1 MVLAGPGS
9 GKTSVIVERTA
20 YMINEGKIPAS
31 SILVVTFSRAAATEM
46 KERFLKFVG
55 QNRSEVTFG
64 TFHGIFYGI
73 LKAAYHLSAANI
85 LSEEEKFSILR
96 EMTEKYGQEMA
107 QEGDFIEEVARE
119 ISVVKGNCIS
129 PEHYY
134 ASCCSDEIFRDIFH
148 GYKQALK
155 AKRKLDFDDMIL
167 CCYELF
173 SQRQDILNAWR
184 RKFVYILVDEFQD
197 INSLQYKILQMLAAP
212 VNNLFIVGDDDQS
225 IYHFRGARPEIM
237 LNFTKDYPK
246 AETVL
251 LNVNYRCSK
260 NILRTA
266 MEVIGC
272 NTRRFKKQLDTPN
285 EEGMPVMC
293 KEFDNPREEYMC
305 VVAALKKRMERGE
318 DLLNTAILLRTNQ
331 ESEGLIN
338 VLMEYQVPFT
348 MKEQLPNLFRHWIC
362 RALLAYLEMAAG
374 DRSRK
379 NFLEIMNRPN
389 RYISREAL
397 NSSQINFNELREY
410 YKDKDW
416 MCDRITTL
424 ETHLR
429 ILGTLSPFAAINF
442 IRKGM
447 GFEEYLREYAQYRK
461 IKPEELS
468 EILDRLTESTKGMNS
483 LEEWESYIEEYTEK
497 LEEQAKNNFAQAN
510 RSLQEALLMQKQ
522 CENRLEAGKQTLK
535 EAMLENLKVGQI
547 RRREDDVEIFRM
559 YLRQQ
564 ILVVKQKEKEVEVA
578 REHLNEAMKERK
590 TFEKLKEK
598 AFEKFVAEENQ
609 KEQKEVDELVSYR
622 YGAEKFE

>member
-212 VNNLFIVGDDDQS
+212 VNMS
-225 IYHFRGARPEIM
+225 
-237 LNFTKDYPK
+237 
-246 AETVL
+246 
-251 LNVNYRCSK
+251 
-260 NILRTA
+260 
-266 MEVIGC
+266 
-272 NTRRFKKQLDTPN
+272 
-285 EEGMPVMC
+285 
-293 KEFDNPREEYMC
+293 
-305 VVAALKKRMERGE
+305 
-318 DLLNTAILLRTNQ
+318 
-331 ESEGLIN
+331 
-338 VLMEYQVPFT
+338 
-348 MKEQLPNLFRHWIC
+348 
-362 RALLAYLEMAAG
+362 
-374 DRSRK
+374 
-379 NFLEIMNRPN
+379 
-389 RYISREAL
+389 
-397 NSSQINFNELREY
+397 
-410 YKDKDW
+410 
-416 MCDRITTL
+416 
-424 ETHLR
+424 
-429 ILGTLSPFAAINF
+429 
-442 IRKGM
+442 
-447 GFEEYLREYAQYRK
+447 
-461 IKPEELS
+461 
-468 EILDRLTESTKGMNS
+468 
-483 LEEWESYIEEYTEK
+483 
-497 LEEQAKNNFAQAN
+497 NFAP
-510 RSLQEALLMQKQ
+510 S
-522 CENRLEAGKQTLK
+522 
-535 EAMLENLKVGQI
+535 
-547 RRREDDVEIFRM
+547 
-559 YLRQQ
+559 
-564 ILVVKQKEKEVEVA
+564 
-578 REHLNEAMKERK
+578 
-590 TFEKLKEK
+590 
-598 AFEKFVAEENQ
+598 
-609 KEQKEVDELVSYR
+609 
-622 YGAEKFE
+622 